1 MNLLKTDERRPE
13 LRKWNDCKGF
23 CDTPLREVV
32 VNSIA
37 IFIFIDAMGWEIIKD
52 RSFLKDVLPHRFRV
66 GMQFGYSS
74 TAIPTILSGEKP
86 TVHKHLS
93 FYYYAPDR
101 SPFKLMRYL
110 GLGLLP
116 SSVAD
121 RWRVRHML
129 SKVVARY
136 HGFTG
141 YFEMYAMPFS
151 RIHLFDY
158 IEKTDIFVPGGLY
171 PVKNIADVLE
181 ERRIPYHI
189 SNWRL
194 QEIQNIEALIQ
205 DLRRGE
211 IRFAFLYTAAMDG
224 LLHRVTKTGPEV
236 DDKMDWYEKQIRRV
250 LKEAEASYQDTYV
263 AVFSDHGMTTLAGVT
278 DVKNEVERVGAKFGK
293 DYAAVY
299 DSTMARF
306 WFFHEDSKQLILERL
321 SSIPHAHILNDRELK
336 QYRVDFDD
344 HMYGETF
351 LLMDPGWQ
359 IEPCDMGLKALPGMH
374 GFAPE
379 HDDSYAALLSSEP
392 PGMEMKCVDDYFRL
406 MVSHMRCK

>member
-1 MNLLKTDERRPE
+1 VKS
-13 LRKWNDCKGF
+13 
-23 CDTPLREVV
+23 V
-32 VNSIA
+32 A
-37 IFIFIDAMGWEIIKD
+37 IFVFIDAMGWEIVKD
-52 RSFLKDVLPHRFRV
+52 RPFLEDVLPHRYRV

-86 TVHKHLS
+86 TSHKHLS
-93 FYYYAPDR
+93 FYYYAPEK

-116 SSVAD
+116 ASIAE

-141 YFEMYAMPFS
+141 YFEMYSMPFS
-151 RIHLFDY
+151 KIHLFDY
-158 IEKTDIFVPGGLY
+158 IEKTDIFVPGGLS
-171 PVKNIADVLE
+171 PLKNIADVLQ

-224 LLHRVTKTGPEV
+224 LLHRVTKNGPEV
-236 DDKMDWYEKQIRRV
+236 DKKMEWYEAHIRRV
-250 LKEAEASYQDTYV
+250 LKEAEAMYQNIYI
-263 AVFSDHGMTTLAGVT
+263 AVFSDHGMTTLTGVV
-278 DVKNEVERVGAKFGK
+278 DVRNEVERVGAKFGK

-306 WFFHEDSKQLILERL
+306 WFFNDVIRRTILDKL
-321 SSIPHAHILNDRELK
+321 GTIPHAHVMGDSEFERYHI
-336 QYRVDFDD
+336 DFAD

-359 IEPCDMGLKALPGMH
+359 IEPCDMGLKALPAMH

-379 HDDSYAALLSSEP
+379 HEDSYAALLSSEP
-392 PGMEMKCVDDYFRL
+392 LEIEVNCVDDYFRV
-406 MVSHMRCK
+406 MTSRMC